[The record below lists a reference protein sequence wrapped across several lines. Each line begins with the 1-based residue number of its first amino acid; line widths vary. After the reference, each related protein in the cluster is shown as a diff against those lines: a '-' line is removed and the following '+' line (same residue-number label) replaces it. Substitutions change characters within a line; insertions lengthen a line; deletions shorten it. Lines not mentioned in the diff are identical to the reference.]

1 MSGENTVTV
10 TGSEGEDAIATPSWT
25 TKALKLSITLILVG
39 FIIFVIVD
47 STQDQYV
54 RSGMQSFLSWME
66 DNPTAGVFA
75 FMFVYFTA
83 TVLFIP
89 GSILTL
95 GAGFVFANIYGL
107 GVGVLLGTAV
117 VFIGASLGSIAAFFL
132 GRYLFRDNVEGL
144 SRKFR
149 VFSAIDTALEQNG
162 LKILFLLRLSP
173 IIPFNAINYI
183 LGLTSVTSFQYIVS
197 LIGILPGSVVY
208 VFVGSSASTIAE
220 SANSGGGNK
229 VLSIVSIVVGVVLSI
244 VVISITSYY
253 VKKELVR
260 LGVQEEEED
269 GEENALVDEEAANSY
284 NSTTEVKR

>member
-1 MSGENTVTV
+1 MSGENTL
-10 TGSEGEDAIATPSWT
+10 TGSEGDDAAATSSST

-75 FMFVYFTA
+75 FMFVYFAA

-107 GVGVLLGTAV
+107 GVGVLIGTAV

-132 GRYLFRDNVEGL
+132 GRYLFRDNVESL
-144 SRKFR
+144 SRKYR
-149 VFSAIDTALEQNG
+149 VFNAIDTALEQNG

-197 LIGILPGSVVY
+197 LIGILPGSAVY

-220 SANSGGGNK
+220 SANSGDNK

-260 LGVQEEEED
+260 LGVQEEQQEEEED
-269 GEENALVDEEAANSY
+269 ALVDEEAAKDSY
-284 NSTTEVKR
+284 NSTEK

>member
-1 MSGENTVTV
+1 MSGENTL
-10 TGSEGEDAIATPSWT
+10 TGSEGDDAAATSSWT

-75 FMFVYFTA
+75 FMFVYFAA

-107 GVGVLLGTAV
+107 GVGVLIGTAV

-132 GRYLFRDNVEGL
+132 GRYLFRDNVESL
-144 SRKFR
+144 SRKYR
-149 VFSAIDTALEQNG
+149 VFNAIDTALEQNG

-197 LIGILPGSVVY
+197 LIGILPGSAVY

-220 SANSGGGNK
+220 SANSGDNK

-260 LGVQEEEED
+260 LGVQEEQQQEEED
-269 GEENALVDEEAANSY
+269 ALVDEEAAKDSY
-284 NSTTEVKR
+284 NSAEK